1 MVESNEEHMEHTTQK
16 EKVETSTAH
25 NNLVAV
31 IVEWKSVS
39 PVKTLR
45 MNYNSEIMLQSEE

>member
-1 MVESNEEHMEHTTQK
+1 MEHTTQK

-45 MNYNSEIMLQSEE
+45 MNYNSEIMSQSEE